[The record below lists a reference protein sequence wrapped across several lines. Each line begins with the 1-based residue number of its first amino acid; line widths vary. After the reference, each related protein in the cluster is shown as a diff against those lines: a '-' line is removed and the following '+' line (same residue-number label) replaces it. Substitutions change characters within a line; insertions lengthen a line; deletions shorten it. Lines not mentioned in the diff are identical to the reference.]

1 MLIDTHCHL
10 DKNDYDD
17 IEKVIKNMNSNIMIA
32 SAVDLETSLNVIN
45 MKIYMVLLDFIQQ
58 NLIITI

>member
-32 SAVDLETSLNVIN
+32 SAVDLETSLNIVDLCN
-45 MKIYMVLLDFIQQ
+45 KFDEL
-58 NLIITI
+58 NR